1 MLAPPSPL
9 KLIGDFSRLRQVLIN
24 LLANA
29 IKFTDV
35 GFVRL
40 VIRFSCQLE
49 ITVTDSGIGIPPAQQ
64 AAVFEPFVQAD
75 SSDAR
80 RHGGVGLGLAIVRSL
95 VFDSMKGSIRLES
108 TPGFGSQFL
117 VNLPFRRAQTPPT
130 GSPNSLPLPASKSSS
145 WLKTP
150 PTLLS
155 LPATSSISAEN
166 SFRSQTPSRPN
177 KPRPSAAAGGLPL
190 TPPYR

>member
-40 VIRFSCQLE
+40 VIRFSSQLE

-64 AAVFEPFVQAD
+64 VAVFKPFVQAD

-80 RHGGVGLGLAIVRSL
+80 RHGGVGVGLAIVRLL
-95 VFDSMKGSIRLES
+95 VVDSMKGSIRLES

-117 VNLPFRRAQTPPT
+117 VNLPFRRAQNTPDWLSELAPAARVQIVLVAQ
-130 GSPNSLPLPASKSSS
+130 NSANVALFASYFQH
-145 WLKTP
+145 L
-150 PTLLS
+150 
-155 LPATSSISAEN
+155 
-166 SFRSQTPSRPN
+166 
-177 KPRPSAAAGGLPL
+177 G
-190 TPPYR
+190 